1 MEVNCIEPM
10 RLNVKN
16 CYAVVNEEFYFI
28 EGNREVRDEKH
39 VRSIMNAMMNGE
51 FIPPIIVD
59 SKTKLIVDG
68 QHRYSAAGNLW
79 KQKIGYQLL
88 VIESEFDNPLL
99 AAIRYNNKAKN
110 WRTATYVNAYIT
122 DGRESYKLLKEFCL
136 THKLLHLGEICKYS
150 SAILLLG
157 HRYNTTVVQNGTLVV
172 TMEQCVQAE
181 DVYAELETMRE
192 VIAPVMQS
200 HVITAWIA
208 IRKNILE
215 HKSMDE
221 YMDLLRNKF
230 VAPASGR
237 VAEWKYALA
246 KVLL

>member
-1 MEVNCIEPM
+1 M

-16 CYAVVNEEFYFI
+16 CYAAVNEEFYFI

-59 SKTKLIVDG
+59 SATKLVIDG
-68 QHRYSAAGNLW
+68 QHRYTAALNLW

-88 VIESEFDNPLL
+88 VIEAHFDNPLL
-99 AAIRYNNKAKN
+99 AAIKYNNRAKN
-110 WRTATYVNAYIT
+110 WRTSTFVNAYIA
-122 DGRESYKLLKEFCL
+122 DGRDSYKLLKEFCL

-150 SAILLLG
+150 SAIPVLG
-157 HRYNTTVVQNGTLVV
+157 HRYDTVVVQNGTLVI
-172 TMEQCVQAE
+172 TAEQCAQAE
-181 DVYAELETMRE
+181 VVYAELAAMYEIIPM
-192 VIAPVMQS
+192 VMQK
-200 HVITAWIA
+200 HVILAWVA
-208 IRKNILE
+208 VRKNILANR
-215 HKSMDE
+215 SMDE
-221 YMDLLRNKF
+221 YLDMLRNKF
-230 VAPASGR
+230 VTPASGR

>member
-1 MEVNCIEPM
+1 M

-16 CYAVVNEEFYFI
+16 VYADVNEEFYFI
-28 EGNREVRDEKH
+28 EGNREIKDERH
-39 VRSIMNAMMNGE
+39 VRNIMNAMMNGE

-59 SKTKLIVDG
+59 IRTKLVIDG
-68 QHRYSAAGNLW
+68 QHRYTAALNLW

-88 VIESEFDNPLL
+88 VIEAEFDNPLL
-99 AAIRYNNKAKN
+99 AAIKYNNRAKN
-110 WRTATYVNAYIT
+110 WRTSTFVNAYIT

-136 THKLLHLGEICKYS
+136 HHKLLHLGEICKYS

-172 TMEQCVQAE
+172 TMEQCTQAE

-208 IRKNILE
+208 IRKNILA

-237 VAEWKYALA
+237 VAEWKHALT